1 VQETENNG
9 GMKKMSKQ
17 VESDTPPKNTGTV
30 KLHILVHDKDG
41 KLVKEKFIDNDMYLD
56 QWGAII
62 AALFKNLGNGTY
74 AGSTTYSC
82 KNTTGAA
89 VTLGGVA
96 STGNSPFFA
105 AALEG
110 LTNSLLVSI
119 GDSTQAAAHTD
130 YGLVGTNR
138 GTAYP
143 ASIAES
149 NPSGN
154 ILYVSFSVTITLG
167 GTGYTI
173 TEAIVQIIVLD
184 SAGAQKTLAITRDV
198 FTGIPVPANGSIT
211 LNYTF
216 QYNTS

>member
-1 VQETENNG
+1 
-9 GMKKMSKQ
+9 MSKNQ

-62 AALFKNLGNGTY
+62 AALFKNLGNVTY
-74 AGSTTYSC
+74 SLSTTYSC
-82 KNTTGAA
+82 KDTTGAA

-105 AALEG
+105 TALEG
-110 LTNSLLVSI
+110 LSGELQVAI
-119 GDSTQAAAHTD
+119 GTGTTAAVHTD
-130 YGLVGTNR
+130 YALQTPISGA
-138 GTAYP
+138 TAYP
-143 ASIAES
+143 SSVSES
-149 NPSGN
+149 NPSGS
-154 ILYVSFSVTITLG
+154 ILYVSFSVTITLSSAA
-167 GTGYTI
+167 TVS
-173 TEAIVQIIVLD
+173 EAVVQLIALN
-184 SAGAQKTLAITRDV
+184 SAGAQKTLAITHDV
-198 FTGIPVPANGSIT
+198 FTGVAVPAGGSIT

>member
-1 VQETENNG
+1 MEKLETV
-9 GMKKMSKQ
+9 KQ

-74 AGSTTYSC
+74 SLSTTYSC
-82 KNTTGAA
+82 KNSGGTA

-96 STGNSPFFA
+96 GTGNSPFFA
-105 AALEG
+105 TALEG
-110 LTNSLLVSI
+110 LAGQLKVAI
-119 GDSTQAAAHTD
+119 GTGGAAAAHSD
-130 YGLVGTNR
+130 YWLQTPISGGQ
-138 GTAYP
+138 GYP
-143 ASIAES
+143 SSVSES

-154 ILYVSFSVTITLG
+154 ILYVSFSVTITLAAG
-167 GTGYTI
+167 ATVS
-173 TEAIVQIIVLD
+173 EAVVQLIVLD
-184 SAGAQKTLAITRDV
+184 SAGAQKGLAITHDV
-198 FTGIPVPANGSIT
+198 FTGVAVPAGGSIT